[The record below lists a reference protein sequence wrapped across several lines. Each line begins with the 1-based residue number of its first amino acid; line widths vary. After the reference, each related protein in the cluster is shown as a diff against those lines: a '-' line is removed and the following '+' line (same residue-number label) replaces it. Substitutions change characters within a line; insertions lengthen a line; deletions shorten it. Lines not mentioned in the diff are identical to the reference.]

1 METIG
6 KRIEEL
12 RYKNNLTL
20 DDLSKHLGISKTA
33 VRKYETGATKNIKYE
48 NVEKLAQLF
57 NVSVDYLL
65 NGTKEETPED
75 KLIKILIDKTL
86 ENKIEWVTKDYIL
99 SYEPLSVDKE
109 LVRYE
114 MIENYLSEYFEY
126 NINYFWYE
134 TRFSF
139 TSKQMFIFISEKI
152 TDNNSKYN
160 HILFFGNAKSL
171 IKIEE
176 NKNLENL
183 YLAIHKPLT
192 FINTVR
198 IESIISDLE
207 NL

>member
-6 KRIEEL
+6 DRIKNLRMDKGFSQRELAEKILMHPSILTRIE
-12 RYKNNLTL
+12 KNTR
-20 DDLSKHLGISKTA
+20 A
-33 VRKYETGATKNIKYE
+33 IKSDE
-48 NVEKLAQLF
+48 IEKIASILNVTT
-57 NVSVDYLL
+57 DYLL
-65 NGTKEETPED
+65 TGKEEETPED

-99 SYEPLSVDKE
+99 SYEPLRVDKE

-114 MIENYLSEYFEY
+114 MIENYLSKYFEY
-126 NINYFWYE
+126 NINHFQYE

-139 TSKQMFIFISEKI
+139 TSKQIFIFISEKF